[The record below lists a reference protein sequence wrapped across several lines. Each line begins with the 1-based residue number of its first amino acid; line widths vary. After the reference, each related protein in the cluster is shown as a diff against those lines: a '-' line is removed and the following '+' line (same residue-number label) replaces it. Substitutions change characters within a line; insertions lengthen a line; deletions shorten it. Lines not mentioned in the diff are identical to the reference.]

1 MFLRGE
7 WKVRL
12 GVSISLYTLGEAQVT
27 CQLARA
33 SQEKTLAP
41 APRKVSRCHELS
53 CAYPCPHPFV
63 LAISAP
69 IDSAAPSDGL
79 RAAASR
85 AHWSSMFCWSLRPKP
100 IRNRGPERTSQE
112 KSQVRQSIRLERR
125 TSIISEADLEKV
137 RWDAGQEDVEVSEPY
152 RRIIEEAKRC
162 IGFGAA
168 RGSFPEEWDAQLLVD
183 CGATAEGQRIVLFT
197 PGFLQ
202 PILNDADEL
211 DRAFHF
217 LLLHMDE
224 MAMQKKYVFV
234 YCCLG
239 MDWSAPL
246 LAERLQIAFEILP
259 RKYTKNLKRF
269 YVLHAT
275 SSTHVTMW
283 SFYAWLTPQFWDKI
297 QFVNS
302 IETICEDL
310 HPNDESSQVE
320 LRRRFPQV
328 IQRQD
333 ALRNGDDPPVNFGV
347 PIRIAFWRSKVKIAV
362 LLCQESAPRTLFATH
377 LDAFT
382 TESQI
387 RQCFSSFGPVEKVE
401 LKCVEKRA
409 PKAEQRADHVR
420 LHVVFARV
428 VFKEVH
434 VLRKALDAATGLI
447 SAHTDPARL
456 RQEIDDWMAQYDE
469 REEEK
474 KRLAKETQ
482 VDDDGFTKVVSG
494 ITRTPDGLTIRGA
507 RRPSLKTGAFGES
520 TEQTAAPTGKKM
532 KSKKSKEMPDFYR
545 FQLREKRRDELIDH
559 RKRNRKDLETVKQ
572 MKKAKRFKAT
582 AICNTFGVDFTDKTT
597 GRWYPKLPP
606 AVIFLCEAL
615 EREAADEEFG
625 KLFEVDPDAVFPLLN
640 TIDYGNPLPRDLDP
654 ALLWCCLKVWLDCL
668 PSPLLSFEAMNLLQ
682 SREIQPGNIQMQREY
697 LIEIFHEK
705 LPEEV
710 AYVALYISSFLHTMC
725 NVAQDRW
732 GGKAA
737 GSSAPASAPVMLT
750 PTTAAKVFASGF
762 LRPRAFNGESMK
774 AVPAAESLIATLIE
788 AAEEKDLWIGGE
800 AQDFAKETA
809 DTDSDAESP

>member
-1 MFLRGE
+1 MRLLR
-7 WKVRL
+7 L
-12 GVSISLYTLGEAQVT
+12 PS
-27 CQLARA
+27 
-33 SQEKTLAP
+33 P
-41 APRKVSRCHELS
+41 
-53 CAYPCPHPFV
+53 PC
-63 LAISAP
+63 
-69 IDSAAPSDGL
+69 
-79 RAAASR
+79 
-85 AHWSSMFCWSLRPKP
+85 
-100 IRNRGPERTSQE
+100 
-112 KSQVRQSIRLERR
+112 R
-125 TSIISEADLEKV
+125 TSIISEADLEQV

-152 RRIIEEAKRC
+152 RRIIEEAKSC

-310 HPNDESSQVE
+310 HPNDESSQEE

-347 PIRIAFWRSKVKIAV
+347 PIR
-362 LLCQESAPRTLFATH
+362 
-377 LDAFT
+377 
-382 TESQI
+382 
-387 RQCFSSFGPVEKVE
+387 
-401 LKCVEKRA
+401 
-409 PKAEQRADHVR
+409 
-420 LHVVFARV
+420 
-428 VFKEVH
+428 
-434 VLRKALDAATGLI
+434 
-447 SAHTDPARL
+447 
-456 RQEIDDWMAQYDE
+456 
-469 REEEK
+469 
-474 KRLAKETQ
+474 
-482 VDDDGFTKVVSG
+482 
-494 ITRTPDGLTIRGA
+494 
-507 RRPSLKTGAFGES
+507 
-520 TEQTAAPTGKKM
+520 
-532 KSKKSKEMPDFYR
+532 
-545 FQLREKRRDELIDH
+545 
-559 RKRNRKDLETVKQ
+559 
-572 MKKAKRFKAT
+572 

-682 SREIQPGNIQMQREY
+682 SREIQPGNIQRQREY

-737 GSSAPASAPVMLT
+737 GSSATASAPVMLT
-750 PTTAAKVFASGF
+750 PSTAAKVFASGF
-762 LRPRAFNGESMK
+762 LRPRVFNGESMK

-788 AAEEKDLWIGGE
+788 GAEEKDLWIGGE
-800 AQDFAKETA
+800 AQNFAKETA
-809 DTDSDAESP
+809 DSESDAESP